1 VARQKVQKRARPIKA
16 AKRQKKFLGLALMAV
31 VLVLSFAYQAWT
43 AEWFSDDLKVWFFD
57 VGQGDAIFIETPD
70 HQQILVDTGNP
81 RVVLAKLGAVML
93 PWDRYI
99 DAVIITHPHADHE
112 GGLPEILKR
121 YNVGVIYK
129 TGVLGT
135 YDLQQTVEDLVEAK
149 GTPIEYV
156 WASSSPPLPDAT
168 EGEGLGVRDRMSHIE
183 RWPVGEG
190 VVLQILAP
198 STNPYN
204 KKIDDLNSASI
215 VLLLTYGDTSI
226 LLTGDATIEE
236 EPEFLSSLEHIDV
249 LKVAHHGSVTSSS
262 REFLEIT
269 TPDAAIISVGEGND
283 YNHPHPAVLERLNS
297 YGIKTLRTDFEGDIL
312 ITSDGGEP
320 IVESRSLPF

>member
-16 AKRQKKFLGLALMAV
+16 ARRQKKFLGLALMAI
-31 VLVLSFAYQAWT
+31 VLVLSLAYQAWT
-43 AEWFSDDLKVWFFD
+43 AEWFSDDLKVWVFD
-57 VGQGDAIFIETPD
+57 VGQGDVIFIETPD
-70 HQQILVDTGNP
+70 HQQILIDTGNP
-81 RVVLAKLGAVML
+81 GVVLAKLGAVML

-99 DAVIITHPHADHE
+99 DAVIVTHPHADHE

-121 YNVGVIYK
+121 YSVGAIYK

-135 YDLQQTVEDLVEAK
+135 YDLQQTVEDLAEVK

-156 WASSSPPLPDAT
+156 WAGSSPPLPL
-168 EGEGLGVRDRMSHIE
+168 GEGLAAPSRSSASE
-183 RWPVGEG
+183 RRLGGEG
-190 VVLQILAP
+190 IALQILAP
-198 STNPYN
+198 GTNLYN

-215 VLLLTYGDTSI
+215 VLLLIYGDTSI

-236 EPEFLSSLEHIDV
+236 EPEFLSNLEHIDV

-269 TPDAAIISVGEGND
+269 TPDTAIISVGEGND

-297 YGIKTLRTDFEGDIL
+297 CGIKTWRTDFEGDIL

-320 IVESRSLPF
+320 TVESRPLPF